1 MQQRFSLSDP
11 KDDHFTPRVTKPE
24 FRRALEDH
32 LTLHPY
38 DPSAN
43 MRNPYTGARIA
54 NMDDYLEYARDHV
67 YLDLCRQQ
75 LSAHYSA
82 VHQQDVAAAAALTA
96 QKCNAEFEQ
105 QRSELIKQYDSI
117 LRKHKRRF
125 SLIVAGCVIS
135 LCAVLFFYLPSQR
148 SAAYQSGSDDG
159 YNSGYSAGNDAGY
172 NSGYDDGKDSG
183 YTSGYDAG
191 ARDGYSSGKDIGYSA
206 GYSAGRASVSGSQ
219 PPSDPSDASDIVY
232 VTSSGTKYHRSGC
245 SYLKSSRPLS
255 RSDAIAAGYGPCSR
269 CKP

>member
-1 MQQRFSLSDP
+1 MRQRFSLSDP
-11 KDDHFTPRVTKPE
+11 KDDHFTPRVTKSE
-24 FRRALEDH
+24 FRQALEDH

-54 NMDDYLEYARDHV
+54 NMDDYLEYARDYV
-67 YLDLCRQQ
+67 YLDLFRRQ
-75 LSAHYSA
+75 LSVHYSA
-82 VHQQDVAAAAALTA
+82 SYQQDVAAASALTA

-105 QRSELIKQYDSI
+105 QRSDLIKQYDSI
-117 LRKHKRRF
+117 LRRHKRRF
-125 SLIVAGCVIS
+125 SLIVAGCVVS

-148 SAAYQSGSDDG
+148 SAAYQSGTDDG
-159 YNSGYSAGNDAGY
+159 YTSGYSAGNDAGY

-191 ARDGYSSGKDIGYSA
+191 TRDGYTSGKDVGYSA
-206 GYSAGRASVSGSQ
+206 GYSAGRASVSGLQTS
-219 PPSDPSDASDIVY
+219 SDPADASDIVY

-245 SYLKSSRPLS
+245 SYLQSSRPLS
-255 RSDAIAAGYGPCSR
+255 RADAIAAGYGPCSR